1 MNGEDLAANMMVG
14 LYGLASLSWMT
25 LSLLKRPGK
34 DIPVITTIT
43 RMLVLISRTTVV
55 IHMLR
60 LSGPDSSRELTRS
73 QSSTERSQELLLT
86 IIQRGMNT
94 PADTSL
100 KAETSLED
108 QVVQATS
115 VATGIM
121 EATDTEMVALTTKTR
136 APTTQELA
144 TEVSGLR
151 RSRLAMVMRNSL
163 SASEYGF
170 AILKPHKMLATIQT
184 ALQTILATLIVAPI
198 TDIFKT

>member
-25 LSLLKRPGK
+25 LLLLKRPGK

-43 RMLVLISRTTVV
+43 RMLVLISRMTVV

-60 LSGPDSSRELTRS
+60 LSGPDSSKELTRS
-73 QSSTERSQELLLT
+73 QSSTERSQESPLT

-115 VATGIM
+115 VATGTV
-121 EATDTEMVALTTKTR
+121 EATEMVATKMK

-151 RSRLAMVMRNSL
+151 QSRLAMVMRNSL

-170 AILKPHKMLATIQT
+170 AILRPHKMLATIQMV
-184 ALQTILATLIVAPI
+184 LQTILATLIVAPI

>member
-25 LSLLKRPGK
+25 LSLLKRPDK
-34 DIPVITTIT
+34 HIPVITTIT

-115 VATGIM
+115 VATGTV
-121 EATDTEMVALTTKTR
+121 EATEMVATKMK

-151 RSRLAMVMRNSL
+151 QSRLAMAMRNSL

-170 AILKPHKMLATIQT
+170 AILRLHKMLATIQT